1 MNNLSQPTHR
11 CTQNHATM
19 TKRKNEDGLSTSI
32 AIIGASYAGLTLA
45 NTLQQNSS
53 SITFTIF
60 DSKTLPFTYVA
71 GGDAFNVPSYSSLA
85 TRLALKTSRQANIG
99 LTRKD
104 VIESLI
110 KRVTQHFIV
119 GKRIEKIE
127 ERNNSFYLHTRQK
140 LHSSDGASS
149 AATASSNNNH
159 KVYGPYQCVVGADG
173 VRSKCRTSA
182 LNGTFLIGDAR
193 WVNDRWYDLGL
204 RRIKR
209 GADIAILDGLELG
222 GLLLRAEETDNKD
235 CHYSSQ
241 SFPLALRMKFCARQ
255 IQIARMTRILSTS
268 IVFIAMVA
276 IKNLSTL
283 QSLLLSILDRKKIS

>member
-1 MNNLSQPTHR
+1 
-11 CTQNHATM
+11 M

-85 TRLALKTSRQANIG
+85 TRLALKTSRQANNG

-104 VIESLI
+104 VIESLLD
-110 KRVTQHFIV
+110 RVSQHLIV
-119 GKRIEKIE
+119 GTRIEKIE
-127 ERNNSFYLHTRQK
+127 QRNNSFYLHTRQK
-140 LHSSDGASS
+140 LQSSDGASS
-149 AATASSNNNH
+149 TAAASSNNH
-159 KVYGPYQCVVGADG
+159 KVHGPYQFLVGADG

-204 RRIKR
+204 RRIER

-222 GLLLRAEETDNKD
+222 ELLLKAMETENKD
-235 CHYSSQ
+235 CHYSSR
-241 SFPLALRMKFCARQ
+241 SLFPLAVRTKFCARQ
-255 IQIARMTRILSTS
+255 IQIARMTRIVSVSMVL
-268 IVFIAMVA
+268 IAMVV
-276 IKNLSTL
+276 IKNLSML

>member
-1 MNNLSQPTHR
+1 
-11 CTQNHATM
+11 M

-53 SITFTIF
+53 SIKFTIF

-85 TRLALKTSRQANIG
+85 TKFSLKTSRQANNG

-104 VIESLI
+104 VTESLLDP
-110 KRVTQHFIV
+110 VSQHLIV
-119 GKRIEKIE
+119 GTRIEKIE
-127 ERNNSFYLHTRQK
+127 QRNNSFYLHTRQK
-140 LHSSDGASS
+140 LQSSDCASS
-149 AATASSNNNH
+149 TAAASSNNH
-159 KVYGPYQCVVGADG
+159 RVHGPYRCVVGADG

-204 RRIKR
+204 RRIER

-222 GLLLRAEETDNKD
+222 ELLLRAEGTENKD

-241 SFPLALRMKFCARQ
+241 SFPLAARTKFCARQ
-255 IQIARMTRILSTS
+255 IQIARMKRIVSVLM
-268 IVFIAMVA
+268 VLVAMMV
-276 IKNLSTL
+276 IKNLSML
-283 QSLLLSILDRKKIS
+283 QSLLLSILDRTKIS